1 MLTAIR
7 KGAPTGIFYK
17 NDVVCIIKEKSKNY
31 IISIR
36 GFVIIGAPSYGAGA
50 SVNWA
55 CVMSKS
61 RVHLW
66 IEGRVQGVFFRAS
79 TMDKARELGLTGWVK
94 NNPDGS
100 VEIVAEG
107 AREVVEE
114 LVTWSH
120 KGPRHAV
127 VDNVE
132 VEWEPWLDEYKE
144 FTIE

>member
-1 MLTAIR
+1 
-7 KGAPTGIFYK
+7 
-17 NDVVCIIKEKSKNY
+17 
-31 IISIR
+31 
-36 GFVIIGAPSYGAGA
+36 
-50 SVNWA
+50 
-55 CVMSKS
+55 MSKS

-79 TMDKARELGLTGWVK
+79 TMDKAKELGLTGWVR

-114 LVTWSH
+114 LVAWSH

-127 VDNVE
+127 VDNVD
-132 VEWEPWLDEYKE
+132 VEWEPPLDEYKE

>member
-1 MLTAIR
+1 
-7 KGAPTGIFYK
+7 
-17 NDVVCIIKEKSKNY
+17 
-31 IISIR
+31 
-36 GFVIIGAPSYGAGA
+36 
-50 SVNWA
+50 
-55 CVMSKS
+55 MSKS

-114 LVTWSH
+114 LVAWSH

-132 VEWEPWLDEYKE
+132 VEWEPYLDEYKE

>member
-1 MLTAIR
+1 
-7 KGAPTGIFYK
+7 
-17 NDVVCIIKEKSKNY
+17 
-31 IISIR
+31 
-36 GFVIIGAPSYGAGA
+36 
-50 SVNWA
+50 
-55 CVMSKS
+55 MSKS

-79 TMDKARELGLTGWVK
+79 TMNKARELGLTGWVK

-100 VEIVAEG
+100 VEVVAEG

-114 LVTWSH
+114 LVAWSH

-127 VDNVE
+127 VDKVE
-132 VEWEPWLDEYKE
+132 VEWEPYLDEYKE